1 MYDLLII
8 NGEVLDGS
16 GQASYAADIGIREGR
31 IASIAARIETTRSR
45 QVIDAAGLK
54 VCPGFI
60 DMHSH
65 TDFTILTN
73 PRAESKVRQGITTEV
88 VGNCGFSAAPVRREH
103 FQDLMDYLVNT
114 VQLTE
119 EGKKNWLWNRQSDYM
134 AEVAHKGTAVNL
146 ASLVGHGTIRV
157 AVMGFAQRLPSPAEL
172 SQMVRLLQEEMDR
185 GIWGFSSGL
194 QYDPGSFA
202 APEELVVL
210 AAVVARRGGLY
221 TTHMKSEGHQLL
233 ECLAQSLA
241 VAEKSGVSLQVSHLK
256 AENPSNW
263 GKTAEALRLIDR
275 ARAGGINVDFDL
287 YPYTAF
293 GSGLIDLL
301 PPWAREEGVGKM
313 TELLK
318 NETGRKKVLADMARP
333 FVGDWQNPM
342 ENTPWDR
349 VRIATVKSPQH
360 KEFEGLNLAEA
371 ARRLNTSPA
380 EAALE
385 LLLREEGAVKMIFFG
400 MCEEDVIRIMRHPRT
415 IFCTDGRATA
425 NYGPL
430 SAGKVHPRYY
440 GAYPRILGHYVR
452 EKGVLPLEEAVKKM
466 TLLPALKLQVKERG
480 LIKEG
485 YHADI
490 TIFDA
495 ENVLDLA
502 TFEDPHRYPRG
513 IEHVLVNGTVVVSHG
528 EHSGKLPGRVLD
540 HRVDSQALKNN

>member
-8 NGEVLDGS
+8 NGEILDGS
-16 GQASYAADIGIREGR
+16 GESSYTADIGIQQGR
-31 IASIAARIETTRSR
+31 IASIAPRIEAAKG
-45 QVIDAAGLK
+45 QHVIDAAGLK

-114 VQLTE
+114 VALTE
-119 EGKKNWLWNRQSDYM
+119 EGKKHWLWPRQSDYM
-134 AEVAHKGTAVNL
+134 AEIARKGSAVNL
-146 ASLVGHGTIRV
+146 VSLVGHGTIRV
-157 AVMGFAQRLPSPAEL
+157 AVMGFAQRSPSPFEL
-172 SQMVRLLQEEMDR
+172 SQMAGLLEDELDQ
-185 GIWGFSSGL
+185 GIWGFSTGL

-202 APEELVVL
+202 ALEELVEL
-210 AAVVARRGGLY
+210 ATVTAKRGGLY
-221 TTHMKSEGHQLL
+221 ATHMKSEGSHLL
-233 ECLAQSLA
+233 ECLDQSLA

-256 AENPSNW
+256 AENPDNW
-263 GKTAEALRLIDR
+263 GKTAAALQLLDA
-275 ARAGGINVDFDL
+275 ARTAGINVDFDL

-293 GSGLIDLL
+293 GSGLMDLL

-318 NETGRKKVLADMARP
+318 SNAGRKKVLADMARP
-333 FVGDWQNPM
+333 FVGEWQNPM
-342 ENTPWDR
+342 GNTPWDQ
-349 VRIATVKSPQH
+349 VRIATVKSPQN
-360 KEFEGLNLAEA
+360 KEFEGFNLAEA
-371 ARRLNTSPA
+371 AKQLDTSPA
-380 EAALE
+380 EAVLE
-385 LLLREEGAVKMIFFG
+385 LLLRQEGAVKMIFFG
-400 MCEEDVIRIMRHPRT
+400 MCEEDVINIMGHPRT

-425 NYGPL
+425 DYGPL

-452 EKGVLPLEEAVKKM
+452 EKGVLPLQEAVKKM
-466 TLLPALKLQVKERG
+466 TLLPALKLNVKERG
-480 LIKEG
+480 LLKEG

-490 TIFDA
+490 TVFDA
-495 ENVLDLA
+495 ENVIDVA
-502 TFEDPHRYPRG
+502 TYEDPHRYPRG
-513 IEHVLVNGTVVVSHG
+513 IEHVIVNGTVVVSHG

-540 HRVDSQALKNN
+540 RRVDSKDL